1 MQQDYS
7 GRNRPVFYFLFFVI
21 CLFITYSSISFA
33 EQTNPIQEITINN
46 KTINVEITNTLE
58 SRAVGLMYRESLDP
72 DSGMLFV
79 FEEAAYHCFWM
90 KNTLIPLSIA
100 FISPSGTITDI
111 LDMAPLDLTS
121 HCPSQPAL
129 YALEMNQD
137 WFAKQGIK
145 VGDHVTGMAH

>member
-21 CLFITYSSISFA
+21 CLFITGSNISFA
-33 EQTNPIQEITINN
+33 EQTNKFQEITIND
-46 KTINVEITNTLE
+46 KTINIEITNTPE
-58 SRAVGLMYRESLDP
+58 SRAIGLMYRESLNP

-100 FISPSGTITDI
+100 FISPNGTITDI

-121 HCPSQPAL
+121 HCPTQPAF
-129 YALEMNQD
+129 YALEMNQG
-137 WFAKQGIK
+137 WFTKQNIK
-145 VGDHVTGMAH
+145 VGDRVTGIAH